1 MTTLTPPATPSDL
14 RMLAID
20 TWYATY
26 EDVALRKE
34 CPSTYHETLL
44 RQADEM
50 DRQKLVEW
58 KEWRDLRVL
67 ADEAFLVAVAGGD
80 YRGGSTCSPPRQDLY
95 SDNVDALG

>member
-1 MTTLTPPATPSDL
+1 MTTFTQPATPSDL
-14 RMLAID
+14 RMVAMD

-26 EDVALRKE
+26 EDVELRMD

-58 KEWRDLRVL
+58 KEWRDLRAL
-67 ADEAFLVAVAGGD
+67 ADEAFLAAVAGGD
-80 YRGGSTCSPPRQDLY
+80 YCARSTL
-95 SDNVDALG
+95 